1 MGSNPSTVMQR
12 AMACAHW
19 RAHGAGVP
27 SPCGPGRRRRSSR
40 GWRRRA
46 WGPSGWAHRC
56 GCGGRRNKAA
66 CVRGLA
72 AELPGVP
79 HRYGAHPF
87 LREVATPVLAA
98 DSRAQVQRR
107 PTVRGWRASAR
118 EGLAAQRPPAPPRR
132 PEAAGEPPRTPDA
145 HAAEGR
151 REVGGMIGQPC
162 AASCT
167 TLQGGPGLLL
177 GAVWPQ
183 PGEQGAP
190 HCSGLSRW
198 HKGAN
203 ARAPRGWSGRHRP
216 GACQQSPRAKRPCV
230 SRWRISRPSRR
241 RSSRRGARG
250 PSVRSRG
257 RPCRGS
263 AQHATLRS
271 ATLWAA

>member
-1 MGSNPSTVMQR
+1 MGSNPSTVMPR

-145 HAAEGR
+145 HAAAGR
-151 REVGGMIGQPC
+151 REVGRDDWTAVRGLLHDAPGGPRPPPGRRL
-162 AASCT
+162 ATAWGAGRAS
-167 TLQGGPGLLL
+167 LRRPLAVAQGGQRTSASRVERATSTGGLP
-177 GAVWPQ
+177 AVPEGQ
-183 PGEQGAP
+183 EAM
-190 HCSGLSRW
+190 RE
-198 HKGAN
+198 
-203 ARAPRGWSGRHRP
+203 
-216 GACQQSPRAKRPCV
+216 
-230 SRWRISRPSRR
+230 
-241 RSSRRGARG
+241 
-250 PSVRSRG
+250 
-257 RPCRGS
+257 
-263 AQHATLRS
+263 
-271 ATLWAA
+271 